1 MPYKYTIFLSNCILA
16 LKFLFLYFP
25 LFQNLIIGTAPIT
38 YISLIRETFCF
49 NPYYIATPKNLN
61 ALHNVPKCLI

>member
-25 LFQNLIIGTAPIT
+25 LFQNLIIGIAPIT
-38 YISLIRETFCF
+38 YISLIRETFASIPTTLLLQRTLM
-49 NPYYIATPKNLN
+49 PYIMSP
-61 ALHNVPKCLI
+61 NV